1 MKIVYVG
8 PLWYGGTCLQ
18 RMEALRQLGH
28 QILPV
33 DTEPEDVRRKSQRF
47 SCRVKRK
54 LFGPSDLANANRKI
68 LAACQQKEFD
78 IVWIDKGITIKPET
92 LLEVK
97 EMYPKVKLVHY
108 NPDDPFGAIRS
119 GWKSFL
125 MCAPYYDVHFVPRE
139 QNLAEYKKLG
149 CKNVYFFYKGFN
161 PNLHR
166 PLSISEEE
174 RAMLG
179 GQVGFIGSAEKER
192 AQSIAFL
199 AEKGIRVK
207 VWGHKWTRWQKKLRA
222 KFAVAGPSQY
232 GQQYAKII
240 NSFDINLGFLRKINR
255 DQQTSRSIEI
265 PACGA
270 FMLAERTKEHLELFE
285 EGKEAEFFGSNE
297 ELLEKVRYYLA
308 HPQQRKQ
315 IAAAGRERCLKSGY
329 SNQERLKQML
339 TIIERVENEVR

>member
-54 LFGPSDLANANRKI
+54 LLGPSDLAKANQNLIQLLRTHNVDVLWLDKALTI
-68 LAACQQKEFD
+68 EPRTLVFLRQISPKTI
-78 IVWIDKGITIKPET
+78 IVG
-92 LLEVK
+92 
-97 EMYPKVKLVHY
+97 YS
-108 NPDDPFGAIRS
+108 PDDMYGSHNQSRQ
-119 GWKSFL
+119 FL
-125 MCAPYYDVHFVPRE
+125 KHLHMYDVFFTTKSYNVSELLR
-139 QNLAEYKKLG
+139 LG
-149 CKNVYFFYKGFN
+149 CPQVEFIGKAFN
-161 PNLHR
+161 RNLHR
-166 PLSISEEE
+166 PLSVSKEE
-174 RAMLG
+174 RSMLG
-179 GQVGFIGSAEKER
+179 GPVGFIGSAEKER

-207 VWGHKWTRWQKKLRA
+207 VWGHKWIRWQKKLRA
-222 KFAVAGPSQY
+222 KIAVAGPSQY

-255 DQQTSRSIEI
+255 DRQTSRSIEI

-315 IAAAGRERCLKSGY
+315 IAAAGRRRCLKSGY
-329 SNQERLKQML
+329 SYQERLKQML
-339 TIIERVENEVR
+339 TIIERVGNEVR